1 MVFNE
6 RSVIVPFDKS
16 VWGTP
21 GELHQRLYSR
31 AANGETCTSYYPDG
45 RYNIGGW
52 STYPVQSH
60 PGNAGYTR
68 PASGGAREPKQ

>member
-1 MVFNE
+1 M
-6 RSVIVPFDKS
+6 PFDKS

-31 AANGETCTSYYPDG
+31 AANGDTCTSYYPDG

-52 STYPVQSH
+52 TTYPIQSH
-60 PGNAGYTR
+60 PGNPGYTR
-68 PASGGAREPKQ
+68 PASGAREQQK